1 MTLHCLWMYIND
13 IALSMDVYKWTL
25 TLHCLWMYI
34 NDIALSMDVYK

>member
-13 IALSMDVYKWTL
+13 IALSM
-25 TLHCLWMYI
+25 MYI

>member
-13 IALSMDVYKWTL
+13 IALSLM
-25 TLHCLWMYI
+25 TLHYMYI

>member
-13 IALSMDVYKWTL
+13 IAMDV
-25 TLHCLWMYI
+25 I